1 MRCRC
6 RYSRFSQAWM
16 VCERPSI
23 LAAFGGDKI
32 CRLSSKLLPAANGS
46 FKAATLL
53 HCSTW
58 FLFSSTDNLQSFS
71 FSPNVAILDPSR
83 SSLQSHV
90 EDLSRRSAVS
100 CFLRSSSP
108 VSALYVLRRR
118 SFVPST
124 TRFSNLG
131 RSFFRTDLASN
142 SLAPPIGRA
151 TSYQSD

>member
-6 RYSRFSQAWM
+6 RRSRFSQAWIA
-16 VCERPSI
+16 CERPSI

-32 CRLSSKLLPAANGS
+32 CLLSSKLHPAVNGS
-46 FKAATLL
+46 YTAARLL

-71 FSPNVAILDPSR
+71 FSPNVAILDSSR

-90 EDLSRRSAVS
+90 EDLSQRSAVS

-108 VSALYVLRRR
+108 VSALHELRRR
-118 SFVPST
+118 SLLPST
-124 TRFSNLG
+124 TRLSNLG
-131 RSFFRTDLASN
+131 RSSFRTDLASN